1 MKFRVGLD
9 GLDGSREIIYN
20 TDTHSLLEPSGDII
34 KEIGDFSFPQIKNTK
49 RFTISL
55 GFSCNFRCGYCMQSH
70 EKLKPANREYLDK
83 LYEKLDNTDISNY
96 RLEFWGGEPTQY
108 IDTVYEIADRY
119 NGRVSE
125 FSMITNGSLLTI
137 EMIEKLMKYD
147 MVISVSHDAGSQKAK
162 RGSDPLDYNLDA
174 IKYLFEKYPNNCSFN
189 SVLTENNFDS
199 KGRNKFFQ
207 DKMQMENLSYSGE
220 GPVDDYTENGEL
232 ISSDGID
239 SVIYEDLRF
248 GDGLT
253 NGYYHE
259 KVFGLIKSIQRQS
272 KIENLTTKCGID
284 KKENYE
290 IFSLEGRDLGCH
302 NFTHKF
308 KPITMHERDECIKC
322 PVVYTCAGGCPA
334 VQSNTKTFEANCARN
349 FKAGMSILRVAIEI
363 IMQEKYIVTNIEEL
377 END

>member
-1 MKFRVGLD
+1 MKFKITLD
-9 GLDGSREIIYN
+9 GVEDQKQIIYN
-20 TDTHSLLEPSGDII
+20 TDVHSLTELNGNTI
-34 KEIGDFSFPQIKNTK
+34 KEINDFSFPERSKTK

-70 EKLKPANREYLDK
+70 EKLKSADREYLNK
-83 LYEKLDNTDISNY
+83 LYEKLDNTDISSY

-108 IDTVYEIADRY
+108 IETIYEIAERY
-119 NGRVSE
+119 NGKAKE
-125 FSMITNGSLLTI
+125 FSMITNGSLLTK
-137 EMIEKLMKYD
+137 EMIDKLMKYD
-147 MVISVSHDAGSQKAK
+147 MVISVSHDASSQKEK
-162 RGSDPLDYNLDA
+162 RKSDPLDYNLDA

-189 SVLTENNFDS
+189 SVLTENNFNS
-199 KGRNKFFQ
+199 KERNEFFKK
-207 DKMQMENLSYSGE
+207 KMQMENLSYSGE

-239 SVIYEDLRF
+239 NIIYEDLRF

-259 KVFGLIKSIQRQS
+259 KVFGLINGIKKQN

-284 KKENYE
+284 KKDNYE

-308 KPITMHERDECIKC
+308 KPVTMHEREHCVKC

-334 VQSNTKTFEANCARN
+334 VKSNTKTFEANCARN

-363 IMQEKYIVTNIEEL
+363 IMQEKYIVTNIEESK
-377 END
+377 ND